1 MICHVQWYT
10 IQTDKNKNKEMI
22 FLSFFIIQYYIMK
35 DIDKVD
41 KYQNKSPPLSS
52 RFQFLKVM

>member
-10 IQTDKNKNKEMI
+10 IQTDKNKNKEM
-22 FLSFFIIQYYIMK
+22 FFFFSLLYYIMLYYIMK

-41 KYQNKSPPLSS
+41 KYQNKSSP
-52 RFQFLKVM
+52 